1 MTAVIQEH
9 NEHIDQ
15 EECPWEDI
23 ETLTANGISA
33 VSVLVLLPF
42 FNMNFDRLQ
51 TDVKKLKDAGIQTVA
66 ALTMHTRKVQPQ
78 ESKITTDIFLNFAC

>member
-9 NEHIDQ
+9 NEQMDQ

-23 ETLTANGISA
+23 ENLTANGISA
-33 VSVLVLLPF
+33 VIPHTLNSITLILFL
-42 FNMNFDRLQ
+42 NQFDRLVQ

-66 ALTMHTRKVQPQ
+66 ALTMHTRKVRI
-78 ESKITTDIFLNFAC
+78 KYHDV